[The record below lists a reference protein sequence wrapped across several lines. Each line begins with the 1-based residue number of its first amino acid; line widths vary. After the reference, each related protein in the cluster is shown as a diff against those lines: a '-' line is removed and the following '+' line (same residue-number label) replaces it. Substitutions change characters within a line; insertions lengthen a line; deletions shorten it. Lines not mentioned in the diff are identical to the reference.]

1 MTMQVKCPNGSCGK
15 LLTVQEEYVGK
26 KGKCP
31 SCGNELTIPA
41 STNGTG
47 GAETRPVQSLDRT
60 ERRDSAPPNFVPVDR
75 VHDAMDHAL
84 PAKRP
89 LETPATEQTSTGNL
103 TRAALG
109 VGICC
114 LALLSI
120 APRMEWIF
128 LTNRS
133 HNFTPIGQEP
143 VRREF
148 ANRDIAIGD
157 PFLDIRAAS
166 ADFRYYSLA
175 VAVLAVIA
183 LMLTPTTLRDLTDGA
198 IAASGS
204 VAVGWAAI
212 AGIWQ
217 LGILWK
223 VFAFAS
229 IIHDQQV
236 FSGVHNADAGVWP
249 GPGLVLGLL
258 ASLIA
263 IAVFGSLVASRKRY
277 LWLLTGATMGMAIG
291 LLLLVFYI
299 KPVQDFGQ

>member
-1 MTMQVKCPNGSCGK
+1 MTMQLKCPNGSCGK

-31 SCGNELTIPA
+31 SCGNELTVPA

-47 GAETRPVQSLDRT
+47 TVETRPGPSVDRA
-60 ERRDSAPPNFVPVDR
+60 ERRDSAPPTVTPVDR
-75 VHDAMDHAL
+75 VHDATDHTL
-84 PAKRP
+84 PARRP
-89 LETPATEQTSTGNL
+89 LEAPPTEQTSTGIL

-128 LTNRS
+128 LTTRP
-133 HNFTPIGQEP
+133 HDFTPIGQEP
-143 VRREF
+143 VRRDF

-157 PFLDIRAAS
+157 PFLDIRSAS
-166 ADFRYYSLA
+166 ADFRYFSLA
-175 VAVLAVIA
+175 VAVLAVVA
-183 LMLTPTTLRDLTDGA
+183 LMLTPTTMRELTDGA
-198 IAASGS
+198 IVASGS
-204 VAVGWAAI
+204 VAVGWAAV

-229 IIHDQQV
+229 IVHDQQV
-236 FSGVHNADAGVWP
+236 FSGVRNADAGIWP
-249 GPGLVLGLL
+249 GPGLALGLV
-258 ASLIA
+258 ANLIA

-277 LWLLTGATMGMAIG
+277 LWLLTGATMGMVIG